1 MNNLILVRHGQS
13 LWNKTRTFT
22 GWADIDLTEQG
33 KFEAEYSGQLIK
45 KLNIEFDSYFTSVQI
60 RAINTLSIILNI
72 LKKSEAEFKKAWQL
86 NERHYGEL
94 TGLNKDQMIK
104 KHGEK
109 QVHVWRRSF
118 DTPPPPMKTS
128 NPYHPTKNKNYA
140 NIPLD
145 SIPASE
151 SLKNTFD
158 RVVPYYEK
166 EIEPLVSLKKN
177 VLVSAHG
184 NSLRALCKKIFNIS
198 NKKIIDL
205 EIPTGNPLLI
215 SFEDNLKMKEYK
227 YLDNKRAKKILF
239 NV

>member
-109 QVHVWRRSF
+109 QVHIWRRSF

-166 EIEPLVSLKKN
+166 EIEPLVLLKKN

>member
-72 LKKSEAEFKKAWQL
+72 LKKSEVEFKKAWQL

-109 QVHVWRRSF
+109 QVHIWRRSF

-158 RVVPYYEK
+158 RVVPYYKK
-166 EIEPLVSLKKN
+166 EIEPLVLLKKN

-198 NKKIIDL
+198 DKKIVDL

-215 SFEDNLKMKEYK
+215 SFENNSKMKEYK

>member
-45 KLNIEFDSYFTSVQI
+45 ELNIEFDSYFTSVQI

-109 QVHVWRRSF
+109 QVHIWRRSF

-158 RVVPYYEK
+158 RVVPYYKK
-166 EIEPLVSLKKN
+166 EIEPLVLLKKN

-198 NKKIIDL
+198 NKKIVDL

-215 SFEDNLKMKEYK
+215 SFENNLKMKEYK

>member
-45 KLNIEFDSYFTSVQI
+45 ELNIEFDSYFTSVQI
-60 RAINTLSIILNI
+60 RAINTISIILNI
-72 LKKSEAEFKKAWQL
+72 LKKSKAEFKKAWQL

-94 TGLNKDQMIK
+94 TGLNKDQIIK

-109 QVHVWRRSF
+109 QVHIWRRSF

-128 NPYHPTKNKNYA
+128 NPYHPTKNNNYA

-158 RVVPYYEK
+158 RVVPYYKK
-166 EIEPLVSLKKN
+166 EIEPLVLLKKN

>member
-45 KLNIEFDSYFTSVQI
+45 KLNIEFDSYFTSVQK

-109 QVHVWRRSF
+109 QVHIWRRSF

-128 NPYHPTKNKNYA
+128 NPHHPAKNKNYSS
-140 NIPLD
+140 IPLD
-145 SIPASE
+145 CIPASE

-166 EIEPLVSLKKN
+166 EIEPLVLLKKN

-198 NKKIIDL
+198 NKKIIDF

-215 SFEDNLKMKEYK
+215 SFENNLKMKEYK